1 MRCKGGKLGGY
12 KEGNVRNGN
21 VPDSVC
27 DGN

>member
-1 MRCKGGKLGGY
+1 MRCKGGKLEGY